1 MVMVK
6 VVEVLTV
13 IGMGDSAGMLLVVVV
28 VVMVKV
34 VEVLTVI
41 GMGIVPVCCWC
52 WW

>member
-1 MVMVK
+1 MLL
-6 VVEVLTV
+6 VV
-13 IGMGDSAGMLLVVVV
+13 LVVVV

-41 GMGIVPVCCWC
+41 GMGIVPVCCWGWC